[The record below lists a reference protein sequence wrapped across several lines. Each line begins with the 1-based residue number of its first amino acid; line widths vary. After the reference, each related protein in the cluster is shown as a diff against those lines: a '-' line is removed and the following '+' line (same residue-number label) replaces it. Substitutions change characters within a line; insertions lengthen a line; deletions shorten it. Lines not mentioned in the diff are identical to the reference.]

1 MFGFSWFSFNLVEK
15 LAPLGKL
22 RYGLGTSEKCSIWPK
37 ATGLQVIPGSPAI
50 RPGAAKASLAP
61 ASFPGS

>member
-22 RYGLGTSEKCSIWPK
+22 RYGLGTSEKCSIRPK
-37 ATGLQVIPGSPAI
+37 ATYLQVIPGSPAI
-50 RPGAAKASLAP
+50 QGLGRPRRPCVRVLP
-61 ASFPGS
+61 